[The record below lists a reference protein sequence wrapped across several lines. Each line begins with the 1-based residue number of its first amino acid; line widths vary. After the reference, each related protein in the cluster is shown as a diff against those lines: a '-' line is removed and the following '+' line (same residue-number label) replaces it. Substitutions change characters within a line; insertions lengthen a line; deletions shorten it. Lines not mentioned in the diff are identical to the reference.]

1 MAGASCKARSPNFLT
16 NGKSMKKIFLILIAN
31 FCLGANLMQYDL
43 FNHDDSVD
51 IALAFDSAYKP
62 DIVRRVDGQSMSLIL
77 KGLGGDEKF
86 NEMRTNQK
94 VLKSFT
100 IAPKGKDIEINFP
113 TGADLSVDALTQDGN
128 LKLILRVKNPA
139 FDQSKMSVKSE
150 ANETAQSGS
159 SGVSVMPIIV
169 ALLLAAAAFVG
180 VRKFLS
186 HKPQK
191 SIDETWRV
199 FEDDASM
206 ESADVDV
213 AGIDEILNDSSFK
226 NQSGSKNANF
236 TNYSGAQEFAKKD
249 EASALNS
256 KNSNDSKNVDGAD
269 FLRGENVREES
280 IRDKFY
286 DEVARAER
294 SEATEAD
301 ENYESTENIRAADKI
316 SPLKV
321 SPAESGTIEF
331 REGAK
336 ERSDAKEPKVSAFK
350 SILENELLGSDT
362 ARPSDVRV
370 ELVREIDENNAA
382 VVLSFAGKKHLV
394 VLKSSNA
401 ID

>member
-1 MAGASCKARSPNFLT
+1 
-16 NGKSMKKIFLILIAN
+16 MKKIFLILIAN

-150 ANETAQSGS
+150 ANETAQSS
-159 SGVSVMPIIV
+159 SNGISVMPIIV
-169 ALLLAAAAFVG
+169 ALLLAAAVFVG

-199 FEDDASM
+199 FEDDASI
-206 ESADVDV
+206 EDADVDGM
-213 AGIDEILNDSSFK
+213 GIDEILNDSSFK
-226 NQSGSKNANF
+226 NQSGSKNP
-236 TNYSGAQEFAKKD
+236 NYSDAQEFAKKD
-249 EASALNS
+249 EDSTLNL
-256 KNSNDSKNVDGAD
+256 KNSNDSKSVDGAD
-269 FLRGENVREES
+269 FLRGENVSEES
-280 IRDKFY
+280 MRDKFY
-286 DEVARAER
+286 DEVVRAER
-294 SEATEAD
+294 LEATEAD
-301 ENYESTENIRAADKI
+301 ENSESAENTVAADKI

-321 SPAESGTIEF
+321 SHAESGTMEF

-336 ERSDAKEPKVSAFK
+336 ERSDAKEPKVSAFR
-350 SILENELLGSDT
+350 SILENELLSSDT

>member
-1 MAGASCKARSPNFLT
+1 
-16 NGKSMKKIFLILIAN
+16 MKKIFLILIAN

-51 IALAFDSAYKP
+51 IVLAFDSAYKP

-113 TGADLSVDALTQDGN
+113 TGADLSVDALAQDGN

-150 ANETAQSGS
+150 ANETAQGGSG
-159 SGVSVMPIIV
+159 GVSVMPIIV

-206 ESADVDV
+206 EDADVDE
-213 AGIDEILNDSSFK
+213 AGIDEILNEPSFK
-226 NQSGSKNANF
+226 NQSGSKNP
-236 TNYSGAQEFAKKD
+236 NYSDAQEFAKKD
-249 EASALNS
+249 EASALNL
-256 KNSNDSKNVDGAD
+256 KNSNDSKSVDSAD
-269 FLRGENVREES
+269 FLRGENVDEES
-280 IRDKFY
+280 SRDKFY

-294 SEATEAD
+294 SEAMGAD
-301 ENYESTENIRAADKI
+301 ENSESAENIKAADKI

-321 SPAESGTIEF
+321 SPAESGTMEF

-336 ERSDAKEPKVSAFK
+336 ERSDAKEPKVSAFR
-350 SILENELLGSDT
+350 SILENELLSSDT

>member
-1 MAGASCKARSPNFLT
+1 
-16 NGKSMKKIFLILIAN
+16 MKKIFLILIAN

-150 ANETAQSGS
+150 ASETAQSGS

-169 ALLLAAAAFVG
+169 ALLLAAAVFVG

-199 FEDDASM
+199 FEDDVSM
-206 ESADVDV
+206 DSADVDEE
-213 AGIDEILNDSSFK
+213 GIDEILNDSSFK
-226 NQSGSKNANF
+226 NQSGSENP
-236 TNYSGAQEFAKKD
+236 NYSDAQEFAKKD
-249 EASALNS
+249 EDSALNL
-256 KNSNDSKNVDGAD
+256 KNSNDSKNVDSTD
-269 FLRGENVREES
+269 FLRGENADEES
-280 IRDKFY
+280 AHDKFY
-286 DEVARAER
+286 DEVTRAER

-301 ENYESTENIRAADKI
+301 ENSESAENIRAVDKI

-321 SPAESGTIEF
+321 SPAESGTMEF

-336 ERSDAKEPKVSAFK
+336 ERSDTKEPKVSAFR
-350 SILENELLGSDT
+350 SILENELLSSDT

>member
-1 MAGASCKARSPNFLT
+1 
-16 NGKSMKKIFLILIAN
+16 MKKIFLILIAN

-128 LKLILRVKNPA
+128 LKLVLRVKNPA

-150 ANETAQSGS
+150 ANETAQSS

-169 ALLLAAAAFVG
+169 ALLLAVAAFVG

-206 ESADVDV
+206 EDADVDE

-236 TNYSGAQEFAKKD
+236 TNYSDAQEFAKKD

-256 KNSNDSKNVDGAD
+256 KNSNDSKNVDSAD
-269 FLRGENVREES
+269 FFRGESVDEES
-280 IRDKFY
+280 MRDKFY

-294 SEATEAD
+294 SEATETY
-301 ENYESTENIRAADKI
+301 ENSESAKNIRAADKI

-321 SPAESGTIEF
+321 SPAESGTMEF

-350 SILENELLGSDT
+350 SILENELLSSDT
-362 ARPSDVRV
+362 VRPSDVKV

>member
-1 MAGASCKARSPNFLT
+1 
-16 NGKSMKKIFLILIAN
+16 MKKIFLILIAN

-51 IALAFDSAYKP
+51 IVLAFDSAYKP
-62 DIVRRVDGQSMSLIL
+62 DIVRSVDGQSMSLIL

-199 FEDDASM
+199 FEDDASI
-206 ESADVDV
+206 EGADVDE

-226 NQSGSKNANF
+226 NQSGSKNAN
-236 TNYSGAQEFAKKD
+236 YSDAQEFAKKD

-256 KNSNDSKNVDGAD
+256 KNSNDSKNVDSAD
-269 FLRGENVREES
+269 FFGGESVDEES
-280 IRDKFY
+280 AHDKFY

-294 SEATEAD
+294 SESTEAD
-301 ENYESTENIRAADKI
+301 ESSESAENIRAEDKI

-321 SPAESGTIEF
+321 SSVESGTMEF

-336 ERSDAKEPKVSAFK
+336 ERSDTKEPKVSAFK
-350 SILENELLGSDT
+350 SILENELLSSDT

>member
-1 MAGASCKARSPNFLT
+1 
-16 NGKSMKKIFLILIAN
+16 MKKIFLILIAN

-206 ESADVDV
+206 DSADVDE

-226 NQSGSKNANF
+226 NQSGSKNP
-236 TNYSGAQEFAKKD
+236 NYSDAQEFAKKD

-256 KNSNDSKNVDGAD
+256 KNSNDSKNVDSAD
-269 FLRGENVREES
+269 FLRGESADEES
-280 IRDKFY
+280 AHDKFY
-286 DEVARAER
+286 DEVARAEHL
-294 SEATEAD
+294 EATETD
-301 ENYESTENIRAADKI
+301 ESSESAENIRAADKI

-321 SPAESGTIEF
+321 SSAESGTMEF

-336 ERSDAKEPKVSAFK
+336 ERSDAKEPKVSAFR
-350 SILENELLGSDT
+350 SILENELLSSDT

>member
-1 MAGASCKARSPNFLT
+1 
-16 NGKSMKKIFLILIAN
+16 MKKIFLILIAN

-51 IALAFDSAYKP
+51 IVLAFDSAYKP
-62 DIVRRVDGQSMSLIL
+62 DIVRSVDGQSMSLIL

-150 ANETAQSGS
+150 ASETAQSGS

-206 ESADVDV
+206 DSADVDG

-226 NQSGSKNANF
+226 NQSGSKNAN
-236 TNYSGAQEFAKKD
+236 YSDAQEFAKKD
-249 EASALNS
+249 EGSALNS
-256 KNSNDSKNVDGAD
+256 KNSNDSKNVDSAD
-269 FLRGENVREES
+269 FFRGESMDEES
-280 IRDKFY
+280 MRDKFY
-286 DEVARAER
+286 DEAARAER

-301 ENYESTENIRAADKI
+301 ENYESAENIRAADKI

-321 SPAESGTIEF
+321 SSAESGTMEF

-350 SILENELLGSDT
+350 SILENELLSSDT
-362 ARPSDVRV
+362 ARPGDVRV

>member
-1 MAGASCKARSPNFLT
+1 
-16 NGKSMKKIFLILIAN
+16 MKKIFLILIAN

-159 SGVSVMPIIV
+159 SGVPVMPIIV

-206 ESADVDV
+206 DSADVDE

-226 NQSGSKNANF
+226 NQSGSKNP
-236 TNYSGAQEFAKKD
+236 NYSDAQEFAKKD
-249 EASALNS
+249 EASALNL
-256 KNSNDSKNVDGAD
+256 KNSNDSKNVDSTD
-269 FLRGENVREES
+269 FLRGENVSEES
-280 IRDKFY
+280 MRDKFY
-286 DEVARAER
+286 DEIVRAER
-294 SEATEAD
+294 SEAMGAD
-301 ENYESTENIRAADKI
+301 ENYESAENIRAADKI

-321 SPAESGTIEF
+321 GPVESGTMEF
-331 REGAK
+331 CEGAK
-336 ERSDAKEPKVSAFK
+336 ERSDTKEPKVSAFR

-370 ELVREIDENNAA
+370 ELVREIDENNVA

>member
-1 MAGASCKARSPNFLT
+1 
-16 NGKSMKKIFLILIAN
+16 MKKIFLILIAN

-62 DIVRRVDGQSMSLIL
+62 DIVRSVDGQSMSLIL

-150 ANETAQSGS
+150 ANETAQSSS

-169 ALLLAAAAFVG
+169 ALLLAAAAFVS

-206 ESADVDV
+206 DSADVDE

-226 NQSGSKNANF
+226 NQSGSKNP
-236 TNYSGAQEFAKKD
+236 NYSDAQEFAKKD
-249 EASALNS
+249 EGSALNL
-256 KNSNDSKNVDGAD
+256 KNSNDSKSVDGAD
-269 FLRGENVREES
+269 FLRGESVDEES
-280 IRDKFY
+280 AHDKFY
-286 DEVARAER
+286 DEVVRAKR
-294 SEATEAD
+294 LEATEAD
-301 ENYESTENIRAADKI
+301 ESSESAENIRAADKI

-321 SPAESGTIEF
+321 SSAESGTMEF

-336 ERSDAKEPKVSAFK
+336 ERSDAKEPKISAFR
-350 SILENELLGSDT
+350 SILENELLSSNT

-370 ELVREIDENNAA
+370 ELVREIDENNTA
-382 VVLSFAGKKHLV
+382 VVLSLAGKKHLV

>member
-1 MAGASCKARSPNFLT
+1 
-16 NGKSMKKIFLILIAN
+16 MKKIFLILIAN

-150 ANETAQSGS
+150 ASETAQSGS

-199 FEDDASM
+199 FEEDASM
-206 ESADVDV
+206 EDADVDV
-213 AGIDEILNDSSFK
+213 TGIDKILNDSSFK

-236 TNYSGAQEFAKKD
+236 TNYSDAQEFAKKD
-249 EASALNS
+249 ETSALNS
-256 KNSNDSKNVDGAD
+256 KNSNDSKNVDSTD
-269 FLRGENVREES
+269 FLRGENVSEES
-280 IRDKFY
+280 AHDKFY
-286 DEVARAER
+286 DEVAAER
-294 SEATEAD
+294 PEATEAD
-301 ENYESTENIRAADKI
+301 ENYESAENIRAADKI

-321 SPAESGTIEF
+321 SSAENGTMEF

-350 SILENELLGSDT
+350 SILENELLSSDT

>member
-1 MAGASCKARSPNFLT
+1 
-16 NGKSMKKIFLILIAN
+16 MKKIFLILIAN

-150 ANETAQSGS
+150 ANETAQDGSG
-159 SGVSVMPIIV
+159 GVSVMPIIV
-169 ALLLAAAAFVG
+169 ALLLAAVAFVG

-199 FEDDASM
+199 FEDDASI
-206 ESADVDV
+206 EDADVDE

-226 NQSGSKNANF
+226 NQSGSKNP
-236 TNYSGAQEFAKKD
+236 NYSDAQEFAKKD

-256 KNSNDSKNVDGAD
+256 KNSNDSKNVDSAD
-269 FLRGENVREES
+269 FLRGENVSEES
-280 IRDKFY
+280 MRDKFY

-301 ENYESTENIRAADKI
+301 ENYESAEDIRVEDKI

-321 SPAESGTIEF
+321 SSAESGTMEF

-336 ERSDAKEPKVSAFK
+336 ERSDAKEPKVSAFR
-350 SILENELLGSDT
+350 SILENELLSSDT

>member
-1 MAGASCKARSPNFLT
+1 
-16 NGKSMKKIFLILIAN
+16 MKKIFLILIAN

-150 ANETAQSGS
+150 ANETTQSGS

-206 ESADVDV
+206 EDADVDE
-213 AGIDEILNDSSFK
+213 ASIDEILNDSSFK

-236 TNYSGAQEFAKKD
+236 TNYSDAQEFAKKD
-249 EASALNS
+249 EVSALNS
-256 KNSNDSKNVDGAD
+256 KNSNDSKNVDSAD
-269 FLRGENVREES
+269 FLRGES
-280 IRDKFY
+280 THDKFY

-301 ENYESTENIRAADKI
+301 ENSESAENIRAVDKI

-321 SPAESGTIEF
+321 SPAESGTMEF

-350 SILENELLGSDT
+350 SILENELLSSDT
-362 ARPSDVRV
+362 VRPSDVKV

>member
-1 MAGASCKARSPNFLT
+1 
-16 NGKSMKKIFLILIAN
+16 MKKIFLILIAN

-51 IALAFDSAYKP
+51 IVLAFDSAYKP
-62 DIVRRVDGQSMSLIL
+62 DIVRSVDGQSMSLIL

-150 ANETAQSGS
+150 ASETAQSGS

-206 ESADVDV
+206 DSADVDE
-213 AGIDEILNDSSFK
+213 AGIDEILNESSFK

-236 TNYSGAQEFAKKD
+236 TNYSDSQEFAKKD

-256 KNSNDSKNVDGAD
+256 KNSNDLKNVDSAD
-269 FLRGENVREES
+269 FLRGENVSEES
-280 IRDKFY
+280 MR

-294 SEATEAD
+294 SEATKAD
-301 ENYESTENIRAADKI
+301 ESSESAENIRAEDKI

-321 SPAESGTIEF
+321 SPAESGTMEF

-336 ERSDAKEPKVSAFK
+336 ERSDAKEPKVSAFRN
-350 SILENELLGSDT
+350 ILENELLGSDT

>member
-1 MAGASCKARSPNFLT
+1 
-16 NGKSMKKIFLILIAN
+16 
-31 FCLGANLMQYDL
+31 
-43 FNHDDSVD
+43 
-51 IALAFDSAYKP
+51 
-62 DIVRRVDGQSMSLIL
+62 
-77 KGLGGDEKF
+77 
-86 NEMRTNQK
+86 
-94 VLKSFT
+94 
-100 IAPKGKDIEINFP
+100 
-113 TGADLSVDALTQDGN
+113 
-128 LKLILRVKNPA
+128 
-139 FDQSKMSVKSE
+139 MSVKSE

-169 ALLLAAAAFVG
+169 ALLLAAAVFVG

-206 ESADVDV
+206 EGADVDV
-213 AGIDEILNDSSFK
+213 AGINEILNDSSFK
-226 NQSGSKNANF
+226 NQSGSKNP
-236 TNYSGAQEFAKKD
+236 NYSDAQEFAKKD
-249 EASALNS
+249 EDSTLNLN
-256 KNSNDSKNVDGAD
+256 NSNDSKSVDGAD
-269 FLRGENVREES
+269 FLRGENVSEES
-280 IRDKFY
+280 AHDKFY

-301 ENYESTENIRAADKI
+301 ENYESAENIRAADKI

-321 SPAESGTIEF
+321 SSAESGTMEF

-336 ERSDAKEPKVSAFK
+336 ERSDAKEPKVSAFRN
-350 SILENELLGSDT
+350 ILENELLSSNT

>member
-1 MAGASCKARSPNFLT
+1 
-16 NGKSMKKIFLILIAN
+16 MKKIFLILIAN

-51 IALAFDSAYKP
+51 IVLAFDSAYKP

-199 FEDDASM
+199 FEDDASV
-206 ESADVDV
+206 EDADVDE

-226 NQSGSKNANF
+226 NQSGSKNP
-236 TNYSGAQEFAKKD
+236 NYSDAQEFAKKD
-249 EASALNS
+249 EASALNL
-256 KNSNDSKNVDGAD
+256 KNSNDSKNVDSAD
-269 FLRGENVREES
+269 FFGGESVDEES
-280 IRDKFY
+280 AHDKFY

-294 SEATEAD
+294 LEATEAD
-301 ENYESTENIRAADKI
+301 ESSESAENIRAADKI
-316 SPLKV
+316 SPLKL
-321 SPAESGTIEF
+321 SPVESGTMEF

-336 ERSDAKEPKVSAFK
+336 ERSDAKEPKVSAFR
-350 SILENELLGSDT
+350 SILENELLSSDT

>member
-1 MAGASCKARSPNFLT
+1 
-16 NGKSMKKIFLILIAN
+16 MKKIFLILIAN

-51 IALAFDSAYKP
+51 IVLAFDSAYKP

-94 VLKSFT
+94 ELKGFT
-100 IAPKGKDIEINFP
+100 ITPKGKDVEVNFP
-113 TGADLSVDALTQDGN
+113 TGADLSVDALAQDGN
-128 LKLILRVKNPA
+128 LKLVLRVKNPA

-150 ANETAQSGS
+150 ASETAQSGS

-206 ESADVDV
+206 DSADVDE

-226 NQSGSKNANF
+226 NQSGSKNP
-236 TNYSGAQEFAKKD
+236 NYSDAQEFAKKD
-249 EASALNS
+249 EASALNL
-256 KNSNDSKNVDGAD
+256 KNSNDSKNVDSTD
-269 FLRGENVREES
+269 FLRGENVSEES
-280 IRDKFY
+280 MRDKFY
-286 DEVARAER
+286 DEIVRAER
-294 SEATEAD
+294 SEAMGAD
-301 ENYESTENIRAADKI
+301 ENYESAENIRAADKI

-321 SPAESGTIEF
+321 GPVESGTMEF
-331 REGAK
+331 CEGAK
-336 ERSDAKEPKVSAFK
+336 ERSDTKEPKVSAFR

-370 ELVREIDENNAA
+370 ELVREIDENNVA

>member
-1 MAGASCKARSPNFLT
+1 
-16 NGKSMKKIFLILIAN
+16 MKKIFLILIAN
-31 FCLGANLMQYDL
+31 FCLSANLMQYDL

-150 ANETAQSGS
+150 ASETAQSGS

-206 ESADVDV
+206 DGTDVDG
-213 AGIDEILNDSSFK
+213 AGIDKILNDSSFK
-226 NQSGSKNANF
+226 NQSGSKNAN
-236 TNYSGAQEFAKKD
+236 YSDAQEFAKKD

-256 KNSNDSKNVDGAD
+256 KNSNDLKNVDGAD
-269 FLRGENVREES
+269 FLRGENADEES
-280 IRDKFY
+280 MRDKFY

-301 ENYESTENIRAADKI
+301 ENSESAENIRAADKI
-316 SPLKV
+316 SPLKL
-321 SPAESGTIEF
+321 SPVESGTMEF
-331 REGAK
+331 REGVK
-336 ERSDAKEPKVSAFK
+336 ERSDAKEPKVSAFR
-350 SILENELLGSDT
+350 SILENELLSSDT
-362 ARPSDVRV
+362 ARPGDVRV

>member
-1 MAGASCKARSPNFLT
+1 
-16 NGKSMKKIFLILIAN
+16 MKKIFLILIAN

-150 ANETAQSGS
+150 ANKTAQSS
-159 SGVSVMPIIV
+159 SNGISVMPIIV

-199 FEDDASM
+199 FEDDASI
-206 ESADVDV
+206 EGADVDE

-226 NQSGSKNANF
+226 NQSGSKNAN
-236 TNYSGAQEFAKKD
+236 YSDAQEFAKKD

-256 KNSNDSKNVDGAD
+256 KNSNDSKNVDSAD
-269 FLRGENVREES
+269 FFGGESVDEES
-280 IRDKFY
+280 AHDKFY

-294 SEATEAD
+294 SESTEAD
-301 ENYESTENIRAADKI
+301 ESSESAENIGTADKI

-321 SPAESGTIEF
+321 GPVESGTMEF

-336 ERSDAKEPKVSAFK
+336 ERSDTKEPKVSAFK
-350 SILENELLGSDT
+350 SILENELLSSDT

>member
-1 MAGASCKARSPNFLT
+1 
-16 NGKSMKKIFLILIAN
+16 MKKIFLILIAN

-150 ANETAQSGS
+150 ANETAQSS

-169 ALLLAAAAFVG
+169 ALLLAVAAFVG

-206 ESADVDV
+206 EDADVDE

-236 TNYSGAQEFAKKD
+236 TNYSDAQEFAKKD

-256 KNSNDSKNVDGAD
+256 KNSNDSKNVDSAD
-269 FLRGENVREES
+269 FFRGESVDEES
-280 IRDKFY
+280 MRDKFY

-294 SEATEAD
+294 SEATETY
-301 ENYESTENIRAADKI
+301 ENSESAKNIRAADKI

-321 SPAESGTIEF
+321 SPAESGTMEF

-350 SILENELLGSDT
+350 SILENELLSSDT
-362 ARPSDVRV
+362 VRPSDVKV

>member
-1 MAGASCKARSPNFLT
+1 
-16 NGKSMKKIFLILIAN
+16 MKKIFLILIAN

-150 ANETAQSGS
+150 ANETAQSS
-159 SGVSVMPIIV
+159 SNGISVMPIIV
-169 ALLLAAAAFVG
+169 ALLLAAAVFVG

-206 ESADVDV
+206 EDADVDE

-226 NQSGSKNANF
+226 NQSGSKNP
-236 TNYSGAQEFAKKD
+236 NYSDAQEFAKKD

-256 KNSNDSKNVDGAD
+256 KNSNDSKGVDGAD
-269 FLRGENVREES
+269 FFRGENVSEES
-280 IRDKFY
+280 AHDKFY

-301 ENYESTENIRAADKI
+301 ENYESAENIRAADKI
-316 SPLKV
+316 SPLKL
-321 SPAESGTIEF
+321 SPAESGTMEF
-331 REGAK
+331 RKEAK
-336 ERSDAKEPKVSAFK
+336 ERSDTKEPKVSAFK
-350 SILENELLGSDT
+350 SILENELLSSDT

>member
-1 MAGASCKARSPNFLT
+1 
-16 NGKSMKKIFLILIAN
+16 MKKIFLILIAN

-51 IALAFDSAYKP
+51 IVLAFDSAYKP
-62 DIVRRVDGQSMSLIL
+62 DIVRSVDGQSMSLIL

-150 ANETAQSGS
+150 ASETAQSGS

-206 ESADVDV
+206 DSADVDG

-226 NQSGSKNANF
+226 NQSGSKNAN
-236 TNYSGAQEFAKKD
+236 YSDAQEFAKKD
-249 EASALNS
+249 EGSALNS
-256 KNSNDSKNVDGAD
+256 TNSNDSKNVDSAD
-269 FLRGENVREES
+269 FFRGESMDEES
-280 IRDKFY
+280 MRDKFY
-286 DEVARAER
+286 DEAARAER

-301 ENYESTENIRAADKI
+301 ENYESAENIRAADKI

-321 SPAESGTIEF
+321 SSAESGTMEF

-350 SILENELLGSDT
+350 SILENELLSSDT
-362 ARPSDVRV
+362 ARPGDVRV

>member
-1 MAGASCKARSPNFLT
+1 
-16 NGKSMKKIFLILIAN
+16 MKKIFLILIAN

-150 ANETAQSGS
+150 ASEMAQSGS

-199 FEDDASM
+199 FEDDASI
-206 ESADVDV
+206 EGADVDE

-236 TNYSGAQEFAKKD
+236 INYSDSQEFAKKD
-249 EASALNS
+249 EASALNL

-269 FLRGENVREES
+269 FLRGENVSEES
-280 IRDKFY
+280 AHDKFY

-301 ENYESTENIRAADKI
+301 ESSESAENIRAEDKI

-321 SPAESGTIEF
+321 RPAESGTMEF

-336 ERSDAKEPKVSAFK
+336 ERSDAKEPKVSAFR
-350 SILENELLGSDT
+350 SILENELLSSDT

-370 ELVREIDENNAA
+370 ELVREIDESNAA

>member
-1 MAGASCKARSPNFLT
+1 
-16 NGKSMKKIFLILIAN
+16 MKKIFLILIAN

-180 VRKFLS
+180 VRKFLL

-206 ESADVDV
+206 EDADVDE
-213 AGIDEILNDSSFK
+213 AGIDKILNDSSFK

-236 TNYSGAQEFAKKD
+236 TNYSDAQEFAKKD
-249 EASALNS
+249 EVSALNL
-256 KNSNDSKNVDGAD
+256 KNSSDSKNVDSAD
-269 FLRGENVREES
+269 FFRGESVSEES
-280 IRDKFY
+280 AHDKFY

-301 ENYESTENIRAADKI
+301 ENYESAENIRAADKI

-350 SILENELLGSDT
+350 SILENELLSSDT

>member
-1 MAGASCKARSPNFLT
+1 
-16 NGKSMKKIFLILIAN
+16 MKKIFLILIAN

-51 IALAFDSAYKP
+51 IVLAFDSAYKP
-62 DIVRRVDGQSMSLIL
+62 NNIARIVNGQSMSLIL

-113 TGADLSVDALTQDGN
+113 TGADLLVDAHSQDDD

-150 ANETAQSGS
+150 ANETARSGNG
-159 SGVSVMPIIV
+159 GVSVMPIIV

-206 ESADVDV
+206 EDADVDE

-226 NQSGSKNANF
+226 NQSGSKNAN
-236 TNYSGAQEFAKKD
+236 YPDAQEFAKKD
-249 EASALNS
+249 EASALNL
-256 KNSNDSKNVDGAD
+256 KNSNDSKNVDSAD
-269 FLRGENVREES
+269 FLRGENVSEES
-280 IRDKFY
+280 AHDKFY

-301 ENYESTENIRAADKI
+301 ESSESAENIRAEDKI

-321 SPAESGTIEF
+321 RPAESGTMEF

-336 ERSDAKEPKVSAFK
+336 ERSDAKEPKVSAFR

-401 ID
+401 IN

>member
-1 MAGASCKARSPNFLT
+1 
-16 NGKSMKKIFLILIAN
+16 MKKIFLILIAN

-150 ANETAQSGS
+150 ANETAQSS
-159 SGVSVMPIIV
+159 SNGISVMPIIV
-169 ALLLAAAAFVG
+169 ALLLAAAVFVG

-199 FEDDASM
+199 FEDDASI
-206 ESADVDV
+206 EDADVDGM
-213 AGIDEILNDSSFK
+213 GIDEILNDSSFK
-226 NQSGSKNANF
+226 NQSGSKNP
-236 TNYSGAQEFAKKD
+236 NYSDAQEFAKKD
-249 EASALNS
+249 EDSTLNL
-256 KNSNDSKNVDGAD
+256 KNSNDSKSVDGAD
-269 FLRGENVREES
+269 FLRGENVSEES
-280 IRDKFY
+280 MRDKVY

-294 SEATEAD
+294 SEAMGAD
-301 ENYESTENIRAADKI
+301 ENYESAENIGTADKI

-321 SPAESGTIEF
+321 SHAESGTMEF

-336 ERSDAKEPKVSAFK
+336 ERSDAKEPKVSAFR
-350 SILENELLGSDT
+350 SILENELLSSDT

>member
-1 MAGASCKARSPNFLT
+1 
-16 NGKSMKKIFLILIAN
+16 MKKIFLILIAN

-51 IALAFDSAYKP
+51 IVLAFDSAYKP
-62 DIVRRVDGQSMSLIL
+62 DIVRSVDGQSMSLIL

-199 FEDDASM
+199 FEDDASV
-206 ESADVDV
+206 EDADVDE

-226 NQSGSKNANF
+226 NQSGSKNP
-236 TNYSGAQEFAKKD
+236 NYSDAQEFAKKD
-249 EASALNS
+249 EASALNL
-256 KNSNDSKNVDGAD
+256 KNSNDSKNVDSAD
-269 FLRGENVREES
+269 FFGGESVDEES
-280 IRDKFY
+280 AHDKFY

-294 SEATEAD
+294 LEATEAD
-301 ENYESTENIRAADKI
+301 ESSESAENIRAADKI

-321 SPAESGTIEF
+321 GPVESGTMEF
-331 REGAK
+331 CEGAK
-336 ERSDAKEPKVSAFK
+336 ERSDTKEPKVSAFR
-350 SILENELLGSDT
+350 SILENELLSSDT

>member
-1 MAGASCKARSPNFLT
+1 
-16 NGKSMKKIFLILIAN
+16 MKKIFLILIAN

-51 IALAFDSAYKP
+51 IVLAFDSAYKP

-199 FEDDASM
+199 FEDDVSM
-206 ESADVDV
+206 EGADVDV
-213 AGIDEILNDSSFK
+213 AGINEILNDSSFK
-226 NQSGSKNANF
+226 NQSGSKNP
-236 TNYSGAQEFAKKD
+236 NYSDAQEFAKKD
-249 EASALNS
+249 EDSTLNLN
-256 KNSNDSKNVDGAD
+256 NSNDSKSVDGAD
-269 FLRGENVREES
+269 FLRGENVSEES
-280 IRDKFY
+280 AHDKFY
-286 DEVARAER
+286 DEVARAEHL
-294 SEATEAD
+294 EATETD
-301 ENYESTENIRAADKI
+301 ESSESAENIRAADKI

-321 SPAESGTIEF
+321 SSAESGTMEF

-336 ERSDAKEPKVSAFK
+336 ERSDAKEPKISAFR
-350 SILENELLGSDT
+350 SILENELLSSNT

-370 ELVREIDENNAA
+370 ELVREIDENNTA

>member
-1 MAGASCKARSPNFLT
+1 
-16 NGKSMKKIFLILIAN
+16 MKKIFLILIAN

-150 ANETAQSGS
+150 ANETAQSS
-159 SGVSVMPIIV
+159 SNGISVMPIIV

-199 FEDDASM
+199 FEDDASI
-206 ESADVDV
+206 EDSDVDE

-226 NQSGSKNANF
+226 NQSGPKNP
-236 TNYSGAQEFAKKD
+236 NYSDAQEFAKKD
-249 EASALNS
+249 EGSALNL
-256 KNSNDSKNVDGAD
+256 KNSNDSKNVDSAD
-269 FLRGENVREES
+269 FFRGENADEES
-280 IRDKFY
+280 MRDKFY
-286 DEVARAER
+286 DEVTRTER

-301 ENYESTENIRAADKI
+301 ESSESAENIRAADKI

-321 SPAESGTIEF
+321 SSAESGTMEF

-336 ERSDAKEPKVSAFK
+336 ERSDAKEPKVSAFR
-350 SILENELLGSDT
+350 SILENELLSSNT

>member
-1 MAGASCKARSPNFLT
+1 
-16 NGKSMKKIFLILIAN
+16 MKKIFLILIAN

-62 DIVRRVDGQSMSLIL
+62 DIVRRVDGKSMSLIL

-150 ANETAQSGS
+150 ANETAQSS
-159 SGVSVMPIIV
+159 SNGISVMPIIV

-199 FEDDASM
+199 FEDDASI
-206 ESADVDV
+206 EDSDVDE

-226 NQSGSKNANF
+226 NQSGPKNP
-236 TNYSGAQEFAKKD
+236 NYSDAQEFAKKD
-249 EASALNS
+249 EGSALNL
-256 KNSNDSKNVDGAD
+256 KNSNDSKNVDSAD
-269 FLRGENVREES
+269 FFRGENADEES
-280 IRDKFY
+280 MRDKFY
-286 DEVARAER
+286 DEVTRTER

-301 ENYESTENIRAADKI
+301 ESSESAENIRAADKI

-321 SPAESGTIEF
+321 SSAESGTMEF

-336 ERSDAKEPKVSAFK
+336 ERSDAKEPKVSAFR
-350 SILENELLGSDT
+350 SILENELLSSNT

>member
-1 MAGASCKARSPNFLT
+1 
-16 NGKSMKKIFLILIAN
+16 MKKIFLILIAN
-31 FCLGANLMQYDL
+31 FCLGASLMQYDL

-150 ANETAQSGS
+150 ANETAQSSSS

-206 ESADVDV
+206 EDADVDE

-236 TNYSGAQEFAKKD
+236 TNYSDAQEFAKQD

-256 KNSNDSKNVDGAD
+256 KNSNDSKNVDSAD
-269 FLRGENVREES
+269 FLRGESADEES
-280 IRDKFY
+280 AHDKFY

-301 ENYESTENIRAADKI
+301 ESSESAENIRAEDKI

-321 SPAESGTIEF
+321 SSAESDTMEF

-350 SILENELLGSDT
+350 SILENELLSSDT

-370 ELVREIDENNAA
+370 EHVREIDENNAA

>member
-1 MAGASCKARSPNFLT
+1 
-16 NGKSMKKIFLILIAN
+16 MKKIFLILIAN

-150 ANETAQSGS
+150 ANETAQSSS

-206 ESADVDV
+206 DGTDVDG
-213 AGIDEILNDSSFK
+213 AGIDKILNESSFK
-226 NQSGSKNANF
+226 NQSGSKNP
-236 TNYSGAQEFAKKD
+236 NYSDAQEFAKKY
-249 EASALNS
+249 EASALNL
-256 KNSNDSKNVDGAD
+256 KNSNDSKNVDSAD
-269 FLRGENVREES
+269 FFGGENVSEES
-280 IRDKFY
+280 MRDKFY

-301 ENYESTENIRAADKI
+301 ESSESAENIRAEDKI

-321 SPAESGTIEF
+321 RPAESGTMEF

-336 ERSDAKEPKVSAFK
+336 ERSDAKEPKVSAFR

>member
-1 MAGASCKARSPNFLT
+1 
-16 NGKSMKKIFLILIAN
+16 MKKIFLILIAN

-186 HKPQK
+186 HKPHK

-199 FEDDASM
+199 FEDDASI
-206 ESADVDV
+206 EGADVDE
-213 AGIDEILNDSSFK
+213 AGIDEILNEPSFK

-236 TNYSGAQEFAKKD
+236 TNYSDAQEFAKKD

-256 KNSNDSKNVDGAD
+256 KNSNGSKNVDSAD
-269 FLRGENVREES
+269 FFRGENVDEES
-280 IRDKFY
+280 MRDKFY

-294 SEATEAD
+294 SESTEAD
-301 ENYESTENIRAADKI
+301 ESSESAENIRAADKI

-321 SPAESGTIEF
+321 GPVESGAMEF

-350 SILENELLGSDT
+350 SILENELLSSDT

>member
-1 MAGASCKARSPNFLT
+1 
-16 NGKSMKKIFLILIAN
+16 MKKIFLILIAN

-150 ANETAQSGS
+150 ANETAQSS
-159 SGVSVMPIIV
+159 SNGISVMPIIV

-206 ESADVDV
+206 DSADVDE
-213 AGIDEILNDSSFK
+213 AGIDEILNGSSFK

-236 TNYSGAQEFAKKD
+236 TNYSDSQEFAKKD

-256 KNSNDSKNVDGAD
+256 KNSNDLKNVDSAD
-269 FLRGENVREES
+269 FFRGENVSEES
-280 IRDKFY
+280 MRDKFY

-301 ENYESTENIRAADKI
+301 ENYESAENIRAADKI

-321 SPAESGTIEF
+321 SPAESGTMEF
-331 REGAK
+331 REGGK
-336 ERSDAKEPKVSAFK
+336 ERSDAKEPKVSAFR
-350 SILENELLGSDT
+350 SILENELLSSDT

>member
-1 MAGASCKARSPNFLT
+1 
-16 NGKSMKKIFLILIAN
+16 MKKIFLILIAN

-150 ANETAQSGS
+150 ANETAQSS
-159 SGVSVMPIIV
+159 SNGISVMPIIV
-169 ALLLAAAAFVG
+169 ALLLAAAVFVG

-206 ESADVDV
+206 DSADVDE

-236 TNYSGAQEFAKKD
+236 TNYSDAQEFAKKD

-256 KNSNDSKNVDGAD
+256 KNSNDSKNVDSAD
-269 FLRGENVREES
+269 FFGGESVDEES
-280 IRDKFY
+280 AHDKFY

-301 ENYESTENIRAADKI
+301 ESSESAENIRAEDKI
-316 SPLKV
+316 SPPKV
-321 SPAESGTIEF
+321 RPAESGAMEF

-336 ERSDAKEPKVSAFK
+336 ERSDAKEPKVSAFR
-350 SILENELLGSDT
+350 SILENELLSSDT

>member
-1 MAGASCKARSPNFLT
+1 
-16 NGKSMKKIFLILIAN
+16 MKKIFLILIAN

-150 ANETAQSGS
+150 ASETAQSGS

-206 ESADVDV
+206 DGTDVDG
-213 AGIDEILNDSSFK
+213 AGIDKILNDSSFK
-226 NQSGSKNANF
+226 NQSGSKNAN
-236 TNYSGAQEFAKKD
+236 YSDAQEFAKKD

-256 KNSNDSKNVDGAD
+256 KNSNDLKNVDGAD
-269 FLRGENVREES
+269 FLRGENADEES
-280 IRDKFY
+280 MRDKFY

-301 ENYESTENIRAADKI
+301 ENSESAENIRAADKI
-316 SPLKV
+316 SPLKL
-321 SPAESGTIEF
+321 SPVESGTMEF
-331 REGAK
+331 REGVK
-336 ERSDAKEPKVSAFK
+336 ERSDAKEPKVSAFR
-350 SILENELLGSDT
+350 SILENELLSSDT
-362 ARPSDVRV
+362 ARPGDVRV